1 MSKQLPVGWEER
13 RNNLSEH
20 DMMLVRVPPFTH
32 PSHDAR
38 APVDYTPTKA
48 NAHPST
54 WPTTSKSDP
63 RSPLPPRSHRN
74 SQGAAAQG
82 TFSSKGIIA
91 NAYADGTEH
100 HKTSEEV
107 EKHWMSMIEKEKE
120 EAGEKRAPGSLPWG
134 FEQRAKVRDAEAKA
148 YGAAAGPG
156 GSSST
161 HGGATSASGAA
172 GATAPTFA
180 RSERHAVPDVAAAPS
195 SSPSAEGAPVAEVA
209 LLHVATHTLET
220 LTATLRAKP
229 VLLDAEDRAAF
240 AAAVK
245 KSLDAVLHCR

>member
-1 MSKQLPVGWEER
+1 MIVFVNAISALRRLLSLLKILQLPVEGLHGNMQQRARLKYLDRFRAAAFSEGTNESSEVNVS
-13 RNNLSEH
+13 RNVAGGEKKRTSV
-20 DMMLVRVPPFTH
+20 LVATDVAARGIDIKGVDLVVHYQVPTSADTYVH
-32 PSHDAR
+32 RSGRTGRAR
-38 APVDYTPTKA
+38 AEGRET
-48 NAHPST
+48 N
-54 WPTTSKSDP
+54 
-63 RSPLPPRSHRN
+63 LPYGFDQR
-74 SQGAAAQG
+74 
-82 TFSSKGIIA
+82 
-91 NAYADGTEH
+91 E
-100 HKTSEEV
+100 KT
-107 EKHWMSMIEKEKE
+107 
-120 EAGEKRAPGSLPWG
+120 RA
-134 FEQRAKVRDAEAKA
+134 AEAKA

-220 LTATLRAKP
+220 LPATLRAKP

>member
-1 MSKQLPVGWEER
+1 MRGER
-13 RNNLSEH
+13 RAATRTRRLMPREGTSALFVPFSDAFFDRKRLLTSRSLPAN
-20 DMMLVRVPPFTH
+20 VR
-32 PSHDAR
+32 AEI
-38 APVDYTPTKA
+38 K
-48 NAHPST
+48 
-54 WPTTSKSDP
+54 
-63 RSPLPPRSHRN
+63 
-74 SQGAAAQG
+74 QGAAAAG
-82 TFSSKGIIA
+82 TFSSKGLIA
-91 NAYADGTEH
+91 GAYADGSET
-100 HKTSEEV
+100 HKTTEEV
-107 EKHWMSMIEKEKE
+107 EAYWMKQIESERASARAEGRETNLPYGFDQREKT
-120 EAGEKRAPGSLPWG
+120 RA
-134 FEQRAKVRDAEAKA
+134 AEAKA